1 MRKLF
6 LIIASIFLTLSVVFA
21 FLPLGTLAL
30 IPIGIALFFG
40 FLAFKKS
47 DLKQQ
52 KVVKVILLLAILSL
66 VFVVVKEI
74 FIKDEVVVDKQFDT
88 KKIESK
94 KEAKKDLEELEGLE

>member
-6 LIIASIFLTLSVVFA
+6 LVIASIFTALSIVFA

-30 IPIGIALFFG
+30 IPIGISILFGILAL
-40 FLAFKKS
+40 KKS

-52 KVVKVILLLAILSL
+52 KVVKVILLFAILSL
-66 VFVVVKEI
+66 VFVVGKEV
-74 FIKDEVVVDKQFDT
+74 FTKDEVVVDKQFDT

-94 KEAKKDLEELEGLE
+94 KEAKKDLEELDGL

>member
-6 LIIASIFLTLSVVFA
+6 LVIASIFTALSIVFA

-30 IPIGIALFFG
+30 IPIGIAILFG
-40 FLAFKKS
+40 ILALKKS

-52 KVVKVILLLAILSL
+52 KAVKVILLFAILSL
-66 VFVVVKEI
+66 VFVIGKEI
-74 FIKDEVVVDKQFDT
+74 FTKDEVVVDKQFDT

-94 KEAKKDLEELEGLE
+94 KEAKKDLEELDGL

>member
-6 LIIASIFLTLSVVFA
+6 LVIASIFTALSIVFA

-30 IPIGIALFFG
+30 IPIGISILFG
-40 FLAFKKS
+40 FLALKKS

-52 KVVKVILLLAILSL
+52 KVVKVILLFAILSL
-66 VFVVVKEI
+66 VFVLGKEI
-74 FIKDEVVVDKQFDT
+74 FTKDEVVVDKQFDT

-94 KEAKKDLEELEGLE
+94 KEAKKDLEELDGL